1 MIRLLKITTLLACCY
16 LLLMPHTAQA
26 AEVVVT
32 IKNIK
37 STKGNI
43 RLGIF
48 TSEEGFSKNKAYKMT
63 NYSKQ
68 QLNNGMLTI
77 RISLPAGE
85 YGISLMDD
93 ENKNE
98 EMDYNI
104 LHIPKEGFG
113 FSDYYHTSLTM
124 PKYNNFKFKVG
135 EDAPKAVVV
144 KMRYM

>member
-1 MIRLLKITTLLACCY
+1 MTPLFKITTLLAGCMM
-16 LLLMPHTAQA
+16 LLCPA
-26 AEVVVT
+26 ASHAADVVVT

-37 STKGNI
+37 SNKGNI

-48 TSEEGFSKNKAYKMT
+48 TSEEGFSKNKALSFT
-63 NYSKQ
+63 NYAKTGVS
-68 QLNNGMLTI
+68 NGTMTI

-93 ENKNE
+93 ENKNGQ
-98 EMDYNI
+98 MDYNI
-104 LHIPKEGFG
+104 VRMPKEGFG

-124 PKYNNFKFKVG
+124 PKYKSFKFKVG
-135 EDAPKAVVV
+135 DTAKAVTV